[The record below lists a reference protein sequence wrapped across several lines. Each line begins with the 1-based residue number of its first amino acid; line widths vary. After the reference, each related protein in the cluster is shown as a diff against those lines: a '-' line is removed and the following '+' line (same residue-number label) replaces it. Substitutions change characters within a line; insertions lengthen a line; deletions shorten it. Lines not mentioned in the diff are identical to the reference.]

1 MTGCARSPRAGSTLW
16 FGLGL
21 RVIVQGA
28 GITGSGFRVQGGRGQ
43 RWLTIMIGY
52 SQGSTKAAMWEGS
65 GVKGLGFRIQGFRV
79 HGSEFKGLG
88 VLRGFGPIGWTKL
101 SVLWRGLE
109 GGTL

>member
-1 MTGCARSPRAGSTLW
+1 
-16 FGLGL
+16 
-21 RVIVQGA
+21 
-28 GITGSGFRVQGGRGQ
+28 
-43 RWLTIMIGY
+43 
-52 SQGSTKAAMWEGS
+52 MWEGS